1 MRVLAIDPGTTKS
14 GWCLL
19 EDGAPTD
26 WGWDDNENLLMVIK
40 GGRVFTTPASDFNRL
55 SQVLGGTGD
64 RWHFVPV
71 PLVIEDIGNYGTAV
85 GRDTFETV
93 RWTGRFQQAHDG
105 QTTYILRPTIK
116 THLCGVASAKDGN
129 VRQALIDRYGGDEV
143 AVGGKKCQT
152 CKGKGWVGRDHDP
165 CGDCHCDLGALNNND
180 NCGYSTHPGP
190 LKGISGHAWS
200 ALAVGVTYL
209 DQQP

>member
-1 MRVLAIDPGTTKS
+1 MRVLAIDPGPTKS

-19 EDGAPTD
+19 ENGAPTN
-26 WGWDDNENLLMVIK
+26 WGWSENDVLTGIP
-40 GGRVFTTPASDFNRL
+40 FTEMHADAT
-55 SQVLGGTGD
+55 
-64 RWHFVPV
+64 
-71 PLVIEDIGNYGTAV
+71 LVIEDIGNYGMAV
-85 GRDTFETV
+85 GRDTFDTCK
-93 RWTGRFQQAHDG
+93 WMGRFDQAH
-105 QTTYILRPTIK
+105 TTDAIFIPRPTIK

-129 VRQALIDRYGGDEV
+129 VRQALIDRFGGDEV

-200 ALAVGVTYL
+200 ALAVGVTYF
-209 DQQP
+209 DQVAQVAKEIK

>member
-1 MRVLAIDPGTTKS
+1 MRVFAIDPGPTKS

-26 WGWDDNENLLMVIK
+26 WGWDDN
-40 GGRVFTTPASDFNRL
+40 D
-55 SQVLGGTGD
+55 VLITEMHAD
-64 RWHFVPV
+64 ST
-71 PLVIEDIGNYGTAV
+71 LVIEDIGNYGMAV
-85 GRDTFETV
+85 GRDTFDTCK
-93 RWTGRFQQAHDG
+93 WMGRFDQAHATDA
-105 QTTYILRPTIK
+105 IFIPRPTIK

-129 VRQALIDRYGGDEV
+129 VRQALIDRFGGNEV

-200 ALAVGVTYL
+200 ALAVGVTYF
-209 DQQP
+209 DQVAQVAKEIK